1 MLNGLGL
8 KLFPELLGHLLL
20 VLLGVI
26 GDLVQEFVGLEL
38 VNPVFPMTA
47 VSRTRVFI
55 HVFRITV
62 KTCMKLQT
70 MIQKLGT
77 EQLNRLLRLSGIWMR
92 I

>member
-8 KLFPELLGHLLL
+8 KLFPQLLGHLLL
-20 VLLGVI
+20 VFLGVI

-55 HVFRITV
+55 HVSRMTV
-62 KTCMKLQT
+62 KTCMKRQT
-70 MIQKLGT
+70 DPKARYRT
-77 EQLNRLLRLSGIWMR
+77 VNRLFGLSGIWMR